1 MKTVLTSLFLSV
13 TALSLPVCAQKP
25 AAAAPAAEG
34 MSAEEIVSM
43 VHRSRAL
50 NDYDLNGELTKGKVG
65 VPFNIKLK
73 DSLIHFKFENPRQHI
88 NLDITEKGYR
98 LKEVTA
104 GSNKEVPAAM
114 YASGVRGTDMTY
126 DDLSMRYLYWPKKV
140 KIGEE
145 TLKTRRCYV
154 VDLYNPQ
161 KLGEYYLVR
170 IFVDKESGGL
180 IRLNAYDW
188 NGKLIKTCAV
198 TAAMKLEK
206 GETLM
211 KTMEVIRYVP
221 GTKKVAG
228 ETTFEL
234 KKPEGGN
241 EVDASGC
248 AGLCRGTLFLCR
260 INLTNRPS
268 RNSVRVSPLCW

>member
-1 MKTVLTSLFLSV
+1 MKTVLSSLFLAA
-13 TALSLPVCAQKP
+13 ALISPASAQKP
-25 AAAAPAAEG
+25 AAPAATEG
-34 MSAEEIVSM
+34 LSAEAIVSM

-50 NDYDLNGELTKGKVG
+50 NDYDLNGELTKGKSV
-65 VPFNIKLK
+65 VPFSIKLK

-98 LKEVTA
+98 LKEVSA

-114 YASGVRGTDMTY
+114 YATGIRGTDMTY
-126 DDLSMRYLYWPKKV
+126 DDISMRYLYWPKKV

-180 IRLNAYDW
+180 MRLNAYDW

-198 TAAMKLEK
+198 TAGMKVD
-206 GETLM
+206 GVTLM

-221 GTKKVAG
+221 GTSKAAG

-234 KKPEGGN
+234 KKPQKN
-241 EVDASGC
+241 
-248 AGLCRGTLFLCR
+248 
-260 INLTNRPS
+260 
-268 RNSVRVSPLCW
+268 